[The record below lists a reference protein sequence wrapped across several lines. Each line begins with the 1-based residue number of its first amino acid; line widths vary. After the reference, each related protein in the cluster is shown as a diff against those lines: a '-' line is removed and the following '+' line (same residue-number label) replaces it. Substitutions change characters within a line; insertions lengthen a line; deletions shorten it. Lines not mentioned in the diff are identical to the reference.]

1 MLKSA
6 LGSEVTAVGTR
17 ALLPGGPRSV
27 STSRDHA
34 ADGVSLSPPLCP
46 DVSTGSSVPAV
57 ALDRGPALSPSVRAL
72 GSQQSA
78 GRGGWCRTRGLGRG
92 PLRRPLPVWRTR
104 PGGRPPP
111 DAEHRAPRNPP
122 SVSVADSRTF
132 CRFGPSALTAL
143 RIAVMSFSKPRSR
156 SLRCG
161 EKAFPATRR
170 RNGTPRGLRAGRG
183 QRSGPLPGPSRFRA
197 SRRGSPVGF
206 VQNQP
211 LDPAEVNV
219 LCGFYVIHQP
229 PRS

>member
-1 MLKSA
+1 M
-6 LGSEVTAVGTR
+6 R
-17 ALLPGGPRSV
+17 
-27 STSRDHA
+27 TSRDHT
-34 ADGVSLSPPLCP
+34 ADHTADRVSLSPPLCP
-46 DVSTGSSVPAV
+46 DVSAGSSVPAV
-57 ALDRGPALSPSVRAL
+57 ALDRGLALSPSVRAL

-104 PGGRPPP
+104 PGGRPLP

-132 CRFGPSALTAL
+132 CRSGPSALTAL

-183 QRSGPLPGPSRFRA
+183 ADSEGAPSRAPPAFVLPDEAHLSA
-197 SRRGSPVGF
+197 SSKISHWIR
-206 VQNQP
+206 
-211 LDPAEVNV
+211 LK
-219 LCGFYVIHQP
+219 
-229 PRS
+229 